1 MEATTTEIDF
11 DDLAERWQ
19 ARLPE
24 LAAAHDVPGA
34 TLGVLRLA
42 TGDRPRQQFVAAAG
56 VLNIDTGLACTA
68 DSVFQIGSMTK
79 VWTATVVMRLVE
91 EGRLDLDAPLADAL
105 PGLKLPDRLAARATI
120 RHLLTHTSGMD
131 GDLFTDTG
139 RGDDCVERYVELLA
153 DAGINHPLGA
163 TFSYCNAGYIL
174 AGRIIE
180 HATGQTW
187 DAAIRAHIV
196 EPLELTK
203 TFTLPEECMLGR
215 FAVGHVGENGEK
227 PHVAPVWGLP
237 RSLGAA
243 GLITCTAADAL
254 AFAAMHLGG
263 GAPVLAPS
271 TVTAMQEHQ
280 VDVPDPYTLGESWGL
295 GWIRF
300 SWDGRH
306 VVGHDGNTIGQAA
319 YLRMVPEL
327 GLAVT
332 LLTNGGESAD
342 LFRQVITDVFAEV
355 AGIAVPAPVEP
366 TPDAPLGDVGDYLG
380 HYGRASLETDVYLDG
395 ERLMLRTTS
404 TGPLAELDENP
415 VEEHELF
422 PIRDG
427 AYALRRPPS
436 EQWTPVVF
444 YRLADGKRYVH
455 YGARANPWIAA

>member
-1 MEATTTEIDF
+1 MEATTSEIDF

-24 LAAAHDVPGA
+24 LDAAHDVPGA

-42 TGDRPRQQFVAAAG
+42 TDDRPRQQFVAAAG
-56 VLNIDTGLACTA
+56 VLNLDTGLACTT
-68 DSVFQIGSMTK
+68 DSVFQIGSITK
-79 VWTATVVMRLVE
+79 SWTATVVMRLIE
-91 EGRLDLDAPLADAL
+91 QGLLELDAPLAEVL
-105 PGLKLPDRLAARATI
+105 PGLRLPDDLAARATM

-139 RGDDCVERYVELLA
+139 RGDDSLERYVELLA
-153 DAGINHPLGA
+153 DAGMNHPLGA

-180 HATGQTW
+180 HVTGQTW
-187 DAAIRAHIV
+187 DAAIGTHIV
-196 EPLELTK
+196 EPLELTR
-203 TFTLPEECMLGR
+203 TFTFPEECMLGR
-215 FAVGHVGENGEK
+215 FAVGHVAENGQK
-227 PHVAPVWGLP
+227 PHVAPIWALP
-237 RSLGAA
+237 RSLGPA
-243 GLITCTAADAL
+243 GLITCTAGDVL

-271 TVTAMQEHQ
+271 TAAAMQEHQ
-280 VDVPDPYTLGESWGL
+280 VDLPDPYTLGDSWGL

-300 SWDGRH
+300 AWDGRH
-306 VVGHDGNTIGQAA
+306 VIGHDGNTIGQAA

-342 LFRQVITDVFAEV
+342 LFQDVITDVLAEV
-355 AGIAVPAPVEP
+355 AGIAVPARVEP
-366 TPDAPLGDVGDYLG
+366 TPSAPLGEVADYLG
-380 HYGRASLETDVYLDG
+380 HYSRASLETDVYLDG

-415 VEEHELF
+415 IEEHELF

-427 AYALRRPPS
+427 VYALREPPS

-444 YRLADGKRYVH
+444 YRLDDGKRYVH
-455 YGARANPWIAA
+455 FGARANPWVSA

>member
-1 MEATTTEIDF
+1 MEATTSEIDF

-24 LAAAHDVPGA
+24 LAAVHDVPGA
-34 TLGVLRLA
+34 ALGVLRLA
-42 TGDRPRQQFVAAAG
+42 TDARPRQQFVAAAG
-56 VLNIDTGLACTA
+56 VLNLDTGLACTT
-68 DSVFQIGSMTK
+68 DSVFQIGSITK
-79 VWTATVVMRLVE
+79 SWTATVVMRLIE
-91 EGRLDLDAPLADAL
+91 QGLLELDAPLADVL
-105 PGLKLPDRLAARATI
+105 PGLRLPDDLAARATM

-139 RGDDCVERYVELLA
+139 RGDDSLERYVELLA
-153 DAGINHPLGA
+153 DAGMNHPLGA

-180 HATGQTW
+180 HVTGQTW
-187 DAAIRAHIV
+187 DAAIGTHIV
-196 EPLELTK
+196 EPLELTR
-203 TFTLPEECMLGR
+203 TFTFPEECMLGR
-215 FAVGHVGENGEK
+215 FAVGHVAENGQK
-227 PHVAPVWGLP
+227 PHVAPIWALP
-237 RSLGAA
+237 RSLGPA
-243 GLITCTAADAL
+243 GLITCTAGDVL

-271 TVTAMQEHQ
+271 TAAAMQEHQ

-300 SWDGRH
+300 AWDGRH
-306 VVGHDGNTIGQAA
+306 VIGHDGNTIGQAA

-342 LFRQVITDVFAEV
+342 LFQDVITDVLAEV
-355 AGIAVPAPVEP
+355 AGIAVPARVEP
-366 TPDAPLGDVGDYLG
+366 TPSAPLGEVADYLG
-380 HYGRASLETDVYLDG
+380 HYSRASLETDVYLDG

-415 VEEHELF
+415 IEEHELF

-427 AYALRRPPS
+427 VYALREPPS

-444 YRLADGKRYVH
+444 YRLDDGKRYVH
-455 YGARANPWIAA
+455 FGARANPWVSA

>member
-1 MEATTTEIDF
+1 MEATTKQIDF

-34 TLGVLRLA
+34 TLGVVKLS
-42 TGDRPRQQFVAAAG
+42 DEQHQQFVAVAG
-56 VLNIDTGLACTA
+56 VLNLDTGQACTV
-68 DSVFQIGSMTK
+68 DSVFQIGSITK
-79 VWTATVVMRLVE
+79 VWTATLVMRLVE
-91 EGRLDLDAPLADAL
+91 QGLLDLDAPLAEAL
-105 PGLKLPDRLAARATI
+105 PGQKLPDELAMHATI

-153 DAGINHPLGA
+153 DARMNHPLGA
-163 TFSYCNAGYIL
+163 TFSSCNAGYIL

-180 HATGQTW
+180 HVTGLTW
-187 DAAIRAHIV
+187 DAAIRTHIV
-196 EPLELTK
+196 EPVELTR

-215 FAVGHVGENGEK
+215 FAVGHVGENGQK
-227 PHVAPVWGLP
+227 QHLAPVWGLP
-237 RSLGAA
+237 RSLGPA
-243 GLITCTAADAL
+243 GAITCTAGDVL

-263 GAPVLAPS
+263 GAPVLSPS
-271 TVTAMQEHQ
+271 TVTAMQQHQ

-300 SWDGRH
+300 AWDGRH
-306 VVGHDGNTIGQAA
+306 VIGHDGNTIGQAA
-319 YLRMVPEL
+319 YLRMVPKL

-332 LLTNGGESAD
+332 LLTNGGESSD
-342 LFRQVITDVFAEV
+342 LFRHVITDILAET

-366 TPDAPLGDVGDYLG
+366 TPGAPLGDVADYLG

-395 ERLMLRTTS
+395 ERLMMRTTL
-404 TGPLAELDENP
+404 TGPLAELDEKP
-415 VEEHELF
+415 IEEHELF
-422 PIRDG
+422 TIG
-427 AYALRRPPS
+427 EGVYALRRPPS
-436 EQWTPVVF
+436 EHWTPVVF

-455 YGARANPWIAA
+455 FSARANPWVSA

>member
-1 MEATTTEIDF
+1 MEATTSEIDF

-24 LAAAHDVPGA
+24 LAAVHDVPGA

-42 TGDRPRQQFVAAAG
+42 TDDRPRQQFVAAAG
-56 VLNIDTGLACTA
+56 VLNLDTGLACTT
-68 DSVFQIGSMTK
+68 DSVFQIGSITK
-79 VWTATVVMRLVE
+79 SWTATVVMRLIE
-91 EGRLDLDAPLADAL
+91 QGLLELDAPLAEVL
-105 PGLKLPDRLAARATI
+105 PGLRLPDDLAARATM

-139 RGDDCVERYVELLA
+139 RGDDSLERYVELLA
-153 DAGINHPLGA
+153 DAGMNHPLGA

-180 HATGQTW
+180 HVTGQTW
-187 DAAIRAHIV
+187 DAAIGTHIV
-196 EPLELTK
+196 EPLELTR
-203 TFTLPEECMLGR
+203 TFTFPEECMLGR
-215 FAVGHVGENGEK
+215 FAVGHVAENGQK
-227 PHVAPVWGLP
+227 PHVAPIWALP
-237 RSLGAA
+237 RSLGPA
-243 GLITCTAADAL
+243 GLITCTAGDVL

-271 TVTAMQEHQ
+271 TAAAMQEHQ

-300 SWDGRH
+300 AWDGRH
-306 VVGHDGNTIGQAA
+306 VIGHDGNTIGQAA

-342 LFRQVITDVFAEV
+342 LFQDVITDVLAEV
-355 AGIAVPAPVEP
+355 AGIAVPARVEP
-366 TPDAPLGDVGDYLG
+366 TPSAPLGEVADYLG
-380 HYGRASLETDVYLDG
+380 HYSRASLETDVYLDG

-415 VEEHELF
+415 IEEHELF

-427 AYALRRPPS
+427 VYALREPPS

-444 YRLADGKRYVH
+444 YRLDDGKRYVH
-455 YGARANPWIAA
+455 FGARANPWVSA

>member
-1 MEATTTEIDF
+1 MEATTSEIDF

-24 LAAAHDVPGA
+24 LAAVHDVPGA

-42 TGDRPRQQFVAAAG
+42 TDDRPRQQFVAAAG
-56 VLNIDTGLACTA
+56 VLNLDTGLACTT
-68 DSVFQIGSMTK
+68 DSVFQIGSITK
-79 VWTATVVMRLVE
+79 SWTATVVMRLIE
-91 EGRLDLDAPLADAL
+91 QGLLELDAPLAEVL
-105 PGLKLPDRLAARATI
+105 PGLRLPDDLAARATM

-139 RGDDCVERYVELLA
+139 RGDDSLERYVELLA
-153 DAGINHPLGA
+153 DAGMNHPLGA

-180 HATGQTW
+180 HVTGQTW
-187 DAAIRAHIV
+187 DAAIGTHIV
-196 EPLELTK
+196 EPLELTR
-203 TFTLPEECMLGR
+203 TFTFPEECMLGR
-215 FAVGHVGENGEK
+215 FAVGHVAENGQK
-227 PHVAPVWGLP
+227 PHVAPIWALP
-237 RSLGAA
+237 RSLGPA
-243 GLITCTAADAL
+243 GLITCTAGDVL
-254 AFAAMHLGG
+254 AFAAMHLGD

-271 TVTAMQEHQ
+271 TAAAMQEHQ

-300 SWDGRH
+300 AWDGRH
-306 VVGHDGNTIGQAA
+306 VIGHDGNTIGQAA

-342 LFRQVITDVFAEV
+342 LFQDVITDVLAEV
-355 AGIAVPAPVEP
+355 AGIAVPARVEP
-366 TPDAPLGDVGDYLG
+366 TPSAPLGEVADYLG
-380 HYGRASLETDVYLDG
+380 HYSRASLETDVYLDG

-404 TGPLAELDENP
+404 TGPLAELEENP
-415 VEEHELF
+415 IEEHELF

-427 AYALRRPPS
+427 VYALREPPS

-444 YRLADGKRYVH
+444 YLLDDGKRYVH
-455 YGARANPWIAA
+455 FGARANPWVSA